1 MTGFIPDTMRAMLLT
16 GHGDM
21 DKLVYTT
28 DQPVPQISDT
38 EVLIQVHACGLNN
51 TDVNTRTGWY
61 SKGVEKN
68 TTGNALETADEAD
81 AGWGGTSISFPLIQG
96 ADVCGTVIAVGS
108 NADKNLIGKRVLI
121 DTWLRD
127 WSMPNK
133 KDGVGYYGSECN
145 GGFAE
150 YTKIDHRNVH
160 PVTSDLSHAELATF
174 ATSWMTA
181 EGMLN
186 RANVGPEDTVLI
198 TGASGGVGSAL
209 IALANR
215 RGAKTIALTS
225 AKKKDAIQTL
235 NPSQILIRNQD
246 TLDGIK
252 VSVVADVVAGDM
264 FPDLIKALER
274 GGRYVTSGAI
284 AGPITSLDIRTL
296 YLHDLTLFGSTI
308 VPAGTFDDL
317 VGYIERKE
325 VEPLL
330 AKIYPLEK
338 LHEAQAAFIAKEHTG
353 NIVITMEG

>member
-225 AKKKDAIQTL
+225 AKKKDAIRTL

-296 YLHDLTLFGSTI
+296 YLHDLTLLGSTI